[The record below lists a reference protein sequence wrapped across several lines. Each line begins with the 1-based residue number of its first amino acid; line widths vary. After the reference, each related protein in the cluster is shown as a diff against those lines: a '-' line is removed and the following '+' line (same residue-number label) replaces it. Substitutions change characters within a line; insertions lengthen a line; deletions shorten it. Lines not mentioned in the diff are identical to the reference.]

1 MPGAAL
7 TAAAEVAP
15 RYGSVLHAAARA
27 ASAGGDAADELRGDP
42 DLRAVGLAWSLGQDT
57 GAPLAEVLERVA
69 DDLAAT
75 DEQRRAVLVALSGP
89 RSSAVL
95 LAGLPVVGIA
105 LGASMG
111 ARPLAFLTAAGAGR
125 LVCLLGVLLDAAGVM
140 WMRRILRQPS
150 AREDT
155 TAVTGSVSAAWG
167 LLGLAVAS
175 RADAPP
181 RGADWSA
188 FGTSHASGGRQDREA
203 ELRRPGHARRPGPAC
218 CRGRRRCLRRRPRGH
233 ARAGCGAVVA
243 AVVWPVLGWLQR
255 RPTPQAP
262 DPALPL
268 VLDLIAAALRSGR
281 PLADA
286 LDLAADAARAD
297 VAGGLRRVAGLWR
310 LGADAGQ
317 AWSVV
322 APGGPLAV
330 VAPVAIRSAQ
340 SGIKIA
346 AAFERLAA
354 ELRAERAARQAAR
367 AHRAGVL
374 AMGPL
379 AACFLPSFVCLG
391 VVPVIVGIATSAF
404 DVLPASR

>member
-1 MPGAAL
+1 M
-7 TAAAEVAP
+7 
-15 RYGSVLHAAARA
+15 
-27 ASAGGDAADELRGDP
+27 
-42 DLRAVGLAWSLGQDT
+42 
-57 GAPLAEVLERVA
+57 
-69 DDLAAT
+69 
-75 DEQRRAVLVALSGP
+75 
-89 RSSAVL
+89 
-95 LAGLPVVGIA
+95 
-105 LGASMG
+105 
-111 ARPLAFLTAAGAGR
+111 
-125 LVCLLGVLLDAAGVM
+125 
-140 WMRRILRQPS
+140 
-150 AREDT
+150 
-155 TAVTGSVSAAWG
+155 TGSVSAAWG
-167 LLGLAVAS
+167 LLGLAVVLVPTP
-175 RADAPP
+175 R
-181 RGADWSA
+181 RGARVGPRSGRPTHRAHDKTA
-188 FGTSHASGGRQDREA
+188 KPNSGGRATRGA
-203 ELRRPGHARRPGPAC
+203 PVLAAVAAGGAC
-218 CRGRRRCLRRRPRGH
+218 VAALGATRGLV
-233 ARAGCGAVVA
+233 AGAVVA

-268 VLDLIAAALRSGR
+268 VLDLVAAALRSGR

-310 LGADAGQ
+310 LGADAAQ